1 MKLFSKL
8 AIAAVGVV
16 LGFSSIPGK
25 ANAVSLDMIT
35 NGEFEEAQGTSD
47 WFIAPN
53 LNGWETTEKAGFELW
68 NQGKIG
74 SPAIGSDGLGTG
86 KHLETN
92 LHKNAIVT
100 QSFTLGDNIDTNAL
114 FSFDA
119 WSREAGT
126 GTVSVLGSLSGNL
139 LNTAISASGNSWTQ
153 NLFNLSVTA
162 GETITIGFQ
171 GNQNDSVKSPHIDQ
185 VSFLVNEIPESV
197 PEPAS
202 ILGLLAVGAF
212 GTASNLKRK
221 NKQEA

>member
-1 MKLFSKL
+1 MKLFNKL
-8 AIAAVGVV
+8 AIAAVGLV
-16 LGFSSIPGK
+16 LGCSVIPGQ
-25 ANAVSLDMIT
+25 ASAASFEMVT
-35 NGEFEEAQGTSD
+35 NGEFEEAQGTSS

-53 LNGWETTEKAGFELW
+53 LNGWETDEQAGFELW

-92 LHKNAIVT
+92 LHRNANIT
-100 QSFTLGDNIDTNAL
+100 QSFTLGNNIDTNAL

-119 WSREAGT
+119 WSRAAGT

-139 LNTAISASGNSWTQ
+139 LNTAISANGNSWTE
-153 NLFNLSVTA
+153 NLFQLSVMA
-162 GETITIGFQ
+162 GETITIGFK
-171 GNQNDSVKSPHIDQ
+171 GNQNSSVASPHIDQ
-185 VSFLVNEIPESV
+185 VSFLVNDIPESV

-212 GTASNLKRK
+212 GSVSSLKRK
-221 NKQEA
+221 RKQEA

>member
-1 MKLFSKL
+1 MKLFNKL
-8 AIAAVGVV
+8 AIAAVGLV
-16 LGFSSIPGK
+16 LGCSVIPEQ
-25 ANAVSLDMIT
+25 ASAASFEMVT
-35 NGEFEEAQGTSD
+35 NGEFEEAQGTSS

-53 LNGWETTEKAGFELW
+53 LNGWETDEQAGFELW

-92 LHKNAIVT
+92 LHRNANIT
-100 QSFTLGDNIDTNAL
+100 QSFTLGNNIDTNAL

-119 WSREAGT
+119 WSRAAGT

-139 LNTAISASGNSWTQ
+139 LNTAISANGNSWTE
-153 NLFNLSVTA
+153 NLFQLSVMA
-162 GETITIGFQ
+162 GETITIGFK
-171 GNQNDSVKSPHIDQ
+171 GNQNSSIASPHIDQ
-185 VSFLVNEIPESV
+185 VSFLVNDIPESV

-212 GTASNLKRK
+212 GSVSSLKRK
-221 NKQEA
+221 RKQEA